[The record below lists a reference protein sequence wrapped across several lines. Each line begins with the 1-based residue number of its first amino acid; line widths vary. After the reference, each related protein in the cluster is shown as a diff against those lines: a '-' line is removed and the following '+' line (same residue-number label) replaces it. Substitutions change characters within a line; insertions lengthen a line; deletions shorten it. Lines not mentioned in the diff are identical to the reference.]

1 VERICVYCGSS
12 TGKDPAYRTAAERF
26 GRTLAARDLGLV
38 YGGGHVGLMGTIAD
52 ATLQAGG
59 TAHGIIPAALK
70 ERELTHEG
78 LTSLE
83 VVDSMHARK
92 ERMTELADGFVALP
106 GGYGTL
112 EELMEVL
119 TWSQLGFHHKPCG
132 VLNIADYY
140 SQLAAFF
147 DHQVRAGFV
156 DPEHREMLLVAE
168 DGDALLDAFES
179 YEPPNVR
186 RFITEDRQT

>member
-1 VERICVYCGSS
+1 
-12 TGKDPAYRTAAERF
+12 
-26 GRTLAARDLGLV
+26 
-38 YGGGHVGLMGTIAD
+38 
-52 ATLQAGG
+52 
-59 TAHGIIPAALK
+59 
-70 ERELTHEG
+70 
-78 LTSLE
+78 
-83 VVDSMHARK
+83 
-92 ERMTELADGFVALP
+92 
-106 GGYGTL
+106 
-112 EELMEVL
+112 
-119 TWSQLGFHHKPCG
+119 